1 MGKRTSVYLPDDV
14 AALAAQSPLT
24 LAELVTRGLVCPG
37 HDPRPAPVSRPRASV
52 DVPASLPAP
61 GAPVD
66 GCKHPPARVL
76 RGLCGC
82 CGTYVGER
90 ARK

>member
-52 DVPASLPAP
+52 DVPASLPALGSRP
-61 GAPVD
+61 D
-66 GCKHPPARVL
+66 DCKHPPARVH
-76 RGLCGC
+76 RSLCGA
-82 CGTYVGER
+82 CGRAVP

>member
-1 MGKRTSVYLPDDV
+1 VGKRTSVYLPDDI
-14 AALAAQSPLT
+14 ATLAAQSPLT
-24 LAELVTRGLVCPG
+24 LAELITRGLACPG
-37 HDPRPAPVSRPRASV
+37 HDPRPAPAPRERGMV
-52 DVPASLPAP
+52 LGEP
-61 GAPVD
+61 
-66 GCKHPPARVL
+66 CKHPPARIH

>member
-24 LAELVTRGLVCPG
+24 LAELITRGLACPG

-52 DVPASLPAP
+52 DVPASLPAL
-61 GAPVD
+61 GAPLD
-66 GCKHPPARVL
+66 DCKHPPARTH
-76 RGLCGC
+76 RGLCGA
-82 CGTYVGER
+82 CGR
-90 ARK
+90 AVPGRK